1 MRGKSVCLN
10 NACMLSDVLREL
22 GYKAYTFGC
31 QVKTTA
37 TTTEL
42 EYRPDIKRNVADPT
56 LKEKIMSHISS
67 GISTLGNH
75 AGTLIDLENNLV
87 LADPTSLAFLNL
99 NDFLKAKYVGSNL
112 ETKLKPWIS
121 LVLENISKTELDSIV
136 YRTIIL
142 SDKKL
147 LSTKLVIDIG
157 EVSLDICK
165 KHQDILE
172 DFHEESKKDI
182 NTVCK
187 TIKKK

>member
-42 EYRPDIKRNVADPT
+42 EYRPDIKRNV
-56 LKEKIMSHISS
+56 
-67 GISTLGNH
+67 
-75 AGTLIDLENNLV
+75 
-87 LADPTSLAFLNL
+87 ADPTSLAFLNL

-147 LSTKLVIDIG
+147 LSTKLVRDIG